1 METFCASMVKYKVH
15 KGRTGLSRFSTEE
28 SDTMKALKDLKSKG
42 VEVNLGMPYE
52 MWQLPSAEIT
62 VLKQDCER
70 ILALHEDFLEEWFL
84 TKSNDPL
91 EVLLCR
97 RRFLRTGED
106 DCIFN
111 EYRNHDL

>member
-1 METFCASMVKYKVH
+1 VH

-91 EVLLCR
+91 EV
-97 RRFLRTGED
+97 
-106 DCIFN
+106 
-111 EYRNHDL
+111 